1 MAAQIE
7 NSKAEILLWASRVAE
22 LPWCLKFQFQITHS
36 IQCHVS
42 NAYYMSVCCNVAPGL
57 NIFYSTDA
65 KKLMCPM
72 LLAPSKRCP
81 GNSQSSSQCPFHR
94 HSFTV
99 PFCKLLSRP
108 VALSAECQ
116 LNEVIISST
125 NAIFWRG
132 GGGISGSVGLV
143 TLCGSKNTWRSMY
156 MTLSWVPPLVG
167 TECIKYIQPEMHP
180 RSLEM
185 VIPRPCWLHLNIFL
199 VSTKVLTFW
208 LTQKQGPNHLLWFL
222 RTIIILSQKRAP
234 LERLQ

>member
-65 KKLMCPM
+65 KKLMRPM

-132 GGGISGSVGLV
+132 GGHFRLSG
-143 TLCGSKNTWRSMY
+143 
-156 MTLSWVPPLVG
+156 
-167 TECIKYIQPEMHP
+167 P
-180 RSLEM
+180 R
-185 VIPRPCWLHLNIFL
+185 H
-199 VSTKVLTFW
+199 T
-208 LTQKQGPNHLLWFL
+208 LWFQKHL
-222 RTIIILSQKRAP
+222 EEHVYDTKLSTTISWHWVYQVHSTGDASQITGNGNS
-234 LERLQ
+234 